1 MCTGSRS
8 VSVKI
13 RLILFLLGTWAVPAP
28 PATAQDE
35 TLTGWFSFTVA
46 DYPTES
52 GLASEITYTLTE
64 DSGERHELL
73 IDIELMQ
80 PLGGPMALNRKRV
93 TVMGEWEEVG
103 PDATEKFRVS
113 LHRAG
118 SVTVDR
124 LAGQDLRLQFTTRDD
139 CRFA

>member
-1 MCTGSRS
+1 M
-8 VSVKI
+8 SVKI
-13 RLILFLLGTWAVPAP
+13 RLVLFLLGIWAVPAP
-28 PATAQDE
+28 PAAAQDE

-52 GLASEITYTLTE
+52 GLASEITYELTE

-80 PLGGPMALNRKRV
+80 PLGGPMALNRKWV

-103 PDATEKFRVS
+103 A
-113 LHRAG
+113 
-118 SVTVDR
+118 
-124 LAGQDLRLQFTTRDD
+124 
-139 CRFA
+139 